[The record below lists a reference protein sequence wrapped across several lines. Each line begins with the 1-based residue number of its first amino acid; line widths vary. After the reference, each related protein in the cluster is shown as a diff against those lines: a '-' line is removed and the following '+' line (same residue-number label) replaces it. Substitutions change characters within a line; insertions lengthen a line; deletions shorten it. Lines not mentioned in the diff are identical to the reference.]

1 MKVHPF
7 IPQIKARIREQKSW
21 SIFAL
26 WPNRKRKPDAPKRVY
41 IITRNE
47 RRFAA
52 IAEDQATAERIIGEV
67 EQ

>member
-1 MKVHPF
+1 MKAHPI
-7 IPQIKARIREQKSW
+7 IPQIKERIREQKSW

-47 RRFAA
+47 RRFAVV
-52 IAEDQATAERIIGEV
+52 AEDQATAERIIGEAV
-67 EQ
+67 Q